1 MDTLLR
7 VVPVFLFLVVIVPS
21 LLLVAEPQVA
31 EPRVE
36 VESVLIEP
44 GPEFHL
50 FGLEEVQ
57 KDLNKKLGL

>member
-7 VVPVFLFLVVIVPS
+7 VVPVFLFLVVIVQS

-36 VESVLIEP
+36 VKEVLIQPE
-44 GPEFHL
+44 PEFHL